1 MISRRLLTVALAAL
15 AVGSVG
21 WQHQR
26 SMSADVPST
35 SSSYTASDPGGIGAG
50 ELPQLVEFYHPG

>member
-15 AVGSVG
+15 AVGSFG
-21 WQHQR
+21 WQRQR
-26 SMSADVPST
+26 SMSVDVPAASAA
-35 SSSYTASDPGGIGAG
+35 YTASDPGRIGAG